1 MRATIL
7 LIPAVF
13 VCGALFLA
21 AVAED
26 ATASVHLRSSECAQ
40 CQADGPAAQAR
51 PACGIP
57 GADRSSPKCD

>member
-26 ATASVHLRSSECAQ
+26 ATASVHFRRSECAQ
-40 CQADGPAAQAR
+40 CQVAGPAAQPR
-51 PACGIP
+51 SVCGVS
-57 GADRSSPKCD
+57 GADRSSPTCD